1 MRLMSDITG
10 SYADLTAE
18 QREKLAAYLTLRNE
32 YLPAQ
37 IELNRRRIA
46 VLENYSPAE
55 EAAIREYSATVV
67 APLRLKFSQ
76 SWIELLKDSVD
87 VKAMESMLP
96 MVLMVLT
103 QSINVPMLLTTLGL
117 EPDSIDQLTHG
128 LSSYFKKGM

>member
-1 MRLMSDITG
+1 MSDITG

-46 VLENYSPAE
+46 VLTNYSPAE
-55 EAAIREYSATVV
+55 EAAIQEYSATVV